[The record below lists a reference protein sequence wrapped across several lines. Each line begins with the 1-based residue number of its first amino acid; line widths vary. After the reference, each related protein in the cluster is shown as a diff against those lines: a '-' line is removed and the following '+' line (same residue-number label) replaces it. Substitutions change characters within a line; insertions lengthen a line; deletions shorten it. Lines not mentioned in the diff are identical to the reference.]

1 MKNTSLKIVLL
12 HMLLLICFA
21 QTSAQITAKAQL
33 EKNTIKIGEAINL
46 KLTVTQPAATVTIW
60 PEIPNEIT
68 EKVEVTERFPLD
80 TTFTPNKDQIT
91 FTQNYTITSFD
102 SGIYKIP
109 ALPFRYIQGAET
121 LQTTADSLFLYVNT
135 IPVDTTQ
142 AIKDVKSVL
151 EIPFDWREML
161 PYVLAA
167 LLGIALIV
175 LFIYWLRR
183 YLKNRKQN
191 APIEPEAPK
200 IPAHVIAF
208 EKFEILKA
216 KKLWQENRVK
226 TYYTELVDIIREYIG
241 NRYGVDA
248 TEMTTAE
255 IMQALQL
262 RCPEKEA
269 LQKLKSALELSD
281 MVKFA
286 KANPIAIEHEQAFD
300 VCVDF
305 VKATMQNI
313 TLNQNPQNNDRTVE

>member
-1 MKNTSLKIVLL
+1 MKNTSIKIALL
-12 HMLLLICFA
+12 HWLLLFCFA
-21 QTSAQITAKAQL
+21 QTQAQITAKAQL
-33 EKNTIKIGEAINL
+33 EKNTIKIGEAISL
-46 KLTVTQPAATVTIW
+46 KLIVTQPATTVTIW
-60 PEIPNEIT
+60 PEIANEIT

-80 TTFTPNKDQIT
+80 TAFTPNKEQIT

-109 ALPFRYIQGAET
+109 ALPFRYIQGTET

-142 AIKDVKSVL
+142 AIKDVKGVL

-161 PYVLAA
+161 PYVLGA
-167 LLGIALIV
+167 LLGIGLLV
-175 LFIYWLRR
+175 LLIYWLRR
-183 YLKNRKQN
+183 YLRKRKQN
-191 APIEPEAPK
+191 ATTELEAPK

-255 IMQALQL
+255 IMQALHM

-269 LQKLKSALELSD
+269 LIKLNSALELSD

-286 KANPIAIEHEQAFD
+286 KANPIAIEHEQAFE

-313 TLNQNPQNNDRTVE
+313 TLSQNQQSNDRTVE